1 MKDGAK
7 DSMSSGM
14 RSGLKS
20 GMRRAGFVAG
30 AVLTAALLLAALL
43 SLVWSPWPPEQIDM
57 ARRLAAPSPAHW
69 LGCDQLGRDVLSRLM
84 AGARSA
90 WLVGLVAVGIG
101 LLTGTALG
109 LVAAAR
115 RGAVEALIL
124 RGADLGYA
132 FPALLLAILL
142 AAALGPGM
150 TVAMAAIGL
159 HAVPSFARLVNGSAK
174 SWWARDFVLA
184 ARVAGQ
190 GRASITLRHV
200 LPQLLPL
207 LIVQGTTSF
216 ALAILAEA
224 GLSYLGLGAQPPQ
237 ASWGRLLAEAQT
249 LMFEAPQLALAP
261 GLAITLAVLGLNLL
275 GDGLRDRLD
284 PKELPR

>member
-1 MKDGAK
+1 MK
-7 DSMSSGM
+7 
-14 RSGLKS
+14 RT
-20 GMRRAGFVAG
+20 GFWIG
-30 AVLTAALLLAALL
+30 AVLTGALLAVALL
-43 SLVWSPWPPEQIDM
+43 SLAWTPWPPEAIDM
-57 ARRLAAPSPAHW
+57 SRRLAPASAAHW

-90 WLVGLVAVGIG
+90 WLVGLVAVG
-101 LLTGTALG
+101 LG
-109 LVAAAR
+109 LVGGTMLGLLAAAR
-115 RGAVEALIL
+115 RGWTEAVIL
-124 RGADLGYA
+124 RAADLGYA

-150 TVAMAAIGL
+150 TIAMVAIGL

-190 GRASITLRHV
+190 GPLSITVRHV
-200 LPQLLPL
+200 LPQLMPL
-207 LIVQGTTSF
+207 LIVQGTTHF

-224 GLSYLGLGAQPPQ
+224 GLSYLGLGTQPPQ

-249 LMFEAPQLALAP
+249 LMFEAPQLAIAP
-261 GLAITLAVLGLNLL
+261 GVAITLAVLGLNLL

-284 PKELPR
+284 PKEQPR

>member
-1 MKDGAK
+1 
-7 DSMSSGM
+7 
-14 RSGLKS
+14 
-20 GMRRAGFVAG
+20 MRRAGFHLG
-30 AVLTAALLLAALL
+30 AVLTALLMATALL
-43 SLVWSPWPPEQIDM
+43 SLIWTPWPPEQIDM
-57 ARRLAAPSPAHW
+57 ARRFAAADASHW

-90 WLVGLVAVGIG
+90 WLVGIVAVGIG
-101 LLTGTALG
+101 LIAGTALG
-109 LVAAAR
+109 LLAAAR
-115 RGAVEALIL
+115 QGWVEGLVL
-124 RGADLGYA
+124 RAADLGYA

-150 TVAMAAIGL
+150 TIAMVAIGL

-174 SWWARDFVLA
+174 SWWTRDFVQA

-190 GRASITLRHV
+190 GRAGITWRHV
-200 LPQLLPL
+200 LPQLMPL

-224 GLSYLGLGAQPPQ
+224 GLSYLGLGTQPPQ

-249 LMFEAPQLALAP
+249 LMLEAPQLALAP
-261 GLAITLAVLGLNLL
+261 GVAITLAVLGLNLL

-284 PKELPR
+284 PKEQPR

>member
-1 MKDGAK
+1 
-7 DSMSSGM
+7 MS
-14 RSGLKS
+14 RARLALGLT
-20 GMRRAGFVAG
+20 
-30 AVLTAALLLAALL
+30 LTATMLAVALL
-43 SLVWSPWPPEQIDM
+43 SLVWTPFPPDAIDM
-57 ARRLAAPSPAHW
+57 NQRLASPSATHW

-90 WLVGLVAVGIG
+90 WLVGLVAVGLG
-101 LLTGTALG
+101 LLGGTALG
-109 LVAAAR
+109 LLAAAR
-115 RGAVEALIL
+115 RGGVEALIL
-124 RGADLGYA
+124 RASDLGFA
-132 FPALLLAILL
+132 FPALLLAIVL
-142 AAALGPGM
+142 AAALGPGL
-150 TVAMAAIGL
+150 VIAMVAIGL

-174 SWWARDFVLA
+174 SWWARDFVQA

-190 GRASITLRHV
+190 GPWAITMTHV

-207 LIVQGTTSF
+207 LIVQGTTQF

-249 LMFEAPQLALAP
+249 LMFEAPQLAIAP
-261 GLAITLAVLGLNLL
+261 GVAITLAVLGLNLL

-284 PKELPR
+284 PRGLPR